1 VDLEASVP
9 SSTVTP
15 ISHAAPQSVQSRNHA
30 RSLRIK
36 LEELEAF
43 RRERTELVQQVRAL
57 EASDDIQPQILR
69 VASGFEGLA
78 ELKAEMF
85 EDTLDEELEK
95 YDVSLREMESYRQ
108 KQEVVISDIKVQSNV
123 D

>member
-1 VDLEASVP
+1 M
-9 SSTVTP
+9 TP
-15 ISHAAPQSVQSRNHA
+15 TSHAAPQSVQSRNHA

-36 LEELEAF
+36 LEELEAI